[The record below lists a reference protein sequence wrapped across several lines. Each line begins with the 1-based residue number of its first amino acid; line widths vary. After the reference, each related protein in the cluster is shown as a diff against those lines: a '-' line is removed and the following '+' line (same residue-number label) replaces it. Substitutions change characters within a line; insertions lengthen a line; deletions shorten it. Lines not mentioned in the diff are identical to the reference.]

1 MKTRRFFPLVV
12 ILFGLFCRG
21 IAPAMSIH
29 DFAKMTVDDQATYVT
44 ALVEGSAK
52 MLRTQGQPAQADKAI
67 AFFKDSSKNGGVT
80 QLASQLKQLNG
91 LNKRNAI
98 NPNNKAHSYVVEDA
112 MEAALKD
119 EGIIVPL
126 SYLLTINKDFTPT
139 GYRLSPTLGQ

>member
-1 MKTRRFFPLVV
+1 MKPRRFF
-12 ILFGLFCRG
+12 LFAVLFVGLFCSG
-21 IAPAMSIH
+21 TAPAMSIH
-29 DFAKMTVDDQATYVT
+29 DFAKMTIDDQATYVT

-52 MLRTQGQPAQADKAI
+52 MLRAQGQPAQADKTV

-98 NPNNKAHSYVVEDA
+98 NPNNKARPYVVEDA

-119 EGIIVPL
+119 EGIIVPR